1 MNLDDVLKGSKV
13 PFCETVVIFDLRMMM
28 IPCGRCSTSGA
39 SGSNFVAATVLCRP
53 LSKSGRNLEK
63 TAFDVFN
70 VHFSWCVQCFVRSNM
85 CSCNPLRTLSVS
97 DRSCCGAVRI
107 LISLAPRN
115 PLGTLCWSALVSA
128 LCVGRSVSH
137 CFLLWFPTPHTVRFL
152 LPEQFSGMYI
162 L

>member
-1 MNLDDVLKGSKV
+1 M
-13 PFCETVVIFDLRMMM
+13 FIFRGV
-28 IPCGRCSTSGA
+28 C
-39 SGSNFVAATVLCRP
+39 
-53 LSKSGRNLEK
+53 KS
-63 TAFDVFN
+63 
-70 VHFSWCVQCFVRSNM
+70 FVRSNM

-137 CFLLWFPTPHTVRFL
+137 CFLLWFPTPHTVCFL
-152 LPEQFSGMYI
+152 LPEQFFGMYI
-162 L
+162 LIILVPYMVVKFIGRKKKWTEEVCLGHYVVSPSCLSGKHGYLALAPLRGGNADRALSGLVAVKV